1 MQRIRRRQRRVNGDA
16 QAGFEHSK
24 EETKMITTK
33 ARKSRTPRQV
43 AHDTSDVGTT
53 PGRTTTFTQSTHWGE
68 LVQGPFRHRGRLITA
83 LITLPRRDL
92 FSTAEFTP
100 SPGEL
105 TVNPGWCTKAARAAR
120 LVLDR
125 AGGLDRGGRLHIRTN
140 IPLGCGSGSTT
151 ADVTATI
158 RAVGK
163 ALRLRLTAGQVQRMD
178 WTIERAADPLA
189 LLDVGR
195 AVVYGSRSGE
205 TVRWLSRPL
214 PPMRCLAF
222 NTQPGETVLTEELAS
237 RTEYGPAEEAAFRDI
252 LHRASAAIE
261 SGCLRDLARAAT
273 DSARL
278 NQGRLPTRH
287 FDELIRMASGAGG
300 AGVALSHSGTVG
312 AVLFDPGLAELD
324 HRIADLAGALRALGY
339 GDVAPFTVDG

>member
-1 MQRIRRRQRRVNGDA
+1 
-16 QAGFEHSK
+16 
-24 EETKMITTK
+24 MITTK
-33 ARKSRTPRQV
+33 SRRTRTPRQV
-43 AHDTSDVGTT
+43 AHDTGDVGTP
-53 PGRTTTFTQSTHWGE
+53 PGQTTTFTQATHWGE

-92 FSTAEFTP
+92 SSTAEFTP
-100 SPGEL
+100 FPGEL
-105 TVNPGWCTKAARAAR
+105 TVDPGWCTKAARAAR

-125 AGGLDRGGRLHIRTN
+125 AGGLDMGGRLQLRTN

-158 RAVGK
+158 RAVGE
-163 ALRLRLTAGQVQRMD
+163 ALGLRLSAGQVQRMD

-189 LLDVGR
+189 LLEVGR

-205 TVRWLSRPL
+205 TVRWLTRTL

-222 NTQPGETVLTEELAS
+222 NTRPGETVLTEELAS
-237 RTEYGPAEEAAFRDI
+237 RTEYCPAEEAAFRDI

-261 SGCLRDLARAAT
+261 SGRLGDLARAAT

-287 FDELIRMASGAGG
+287 FDELLRMSSGAGG
-300 AGVALSHSGTVG
+300 AGLALSHSGTVG
-312 AVLFDPGLAELD
+312 AVLFDPGLADLEI
-324 HRIADLAGALRALGY
+324 RVADLADGLRALGC
-339 GDVAPFTVDG
+339 GDVVPFNVDG